1 MISRSSMPPQAAPA
15 ATVSNKFSFFYGH
28 RKPSQNRRTVR
39 GGLFTNRQTLNPN
52 QNHQYPIT
60 SFDLQKWSP
69 EESVTTPPPRLSSP
83 SQHFFAVAQS
93 LSPIARYIIDSFR
106 KHKHWGPPVVADLN
120 KLRRV
125 TPKLVAEVLK
135 VQSDPI
141 MSSKFFHWAGKQ
153 KGYRHDFASYNA
165 FAYCLNRNN
174 QFRAADQVPELMNMQ
189 GKPPTEKQFEILI
202 RMHSD
207 SNRGLRVYYVYE
219 KMLKFG
225 VKPRVFLYNRI
236 MDALVK
242 TGHVDLAMSV
252 YSNFKNDGLMEEGVT
267 FMILIKGL
275 CKLGRVKEALG
286 LLDQMRNLCKPD
298 VFAYTAMIRILVS
311 EGDLDGCLRV
321 WKEMESDKVQPD
333 VMAYATLVMGLCKGN
348 RVDKGYEFFKEMKD
362 KRYLIDRAI
371 YGSLIEGFVNDGKV
385 GVACDLLKDLIN
397 SGYRADLMIYN
408 HLIKGLCNVN
418 HVSKAH
424 KLLKVIVEEDL
435 KPDFETVNPMLVCY
449 AGLRKFDEFFK
460 LLAQMENLGFNVI
473 EDLVRFFSL
482 MVGEKDRV
490 MMAFEAFDNIKP
502 KGYCSVPIYN
512 ILIGALYESGEVK
525 IALTLFQELKDL
537 KMEPDLHT
545 YSNAI
550 LCFVKNGDIHEA
562 CSCYNKIKEMSLI
575 PSVDAYVSLVKG
587 LCKVGEIDSASVLV
601 RECLANVTSGPREFM
616 YFLRIVHTCRLD
628 DANKVMVV
636 INEMVHDGCQ
646 PDDVIH
652 CAVISGM
659 CQYGTIEEA
668 RKVFSSMRECKMLT
682 ESDLVVYD
690 DLLIDLMK
698 KKTADLVLSGLKFF
712 RLESMLKA
720 KGSNLLPS

>member
-1 MISRSSMPPQAAPA
+1 MPPQAAPP

-52 QNHQYPIT
+52 QNHQYPTT

-69 EESVTTPPPRLSSP
+69 EESVTTPPRRLPSP

-106 KHKHWGPPVVADLN
+106 KHKHWGPQVVADLN

-275 CKLGRVKEALG
+275 CKVGRVKEALG
-286 LLDQMRNLCKPD
+286 LLNQMRNLCKPD

-385 GVACDLLKDLIN
+385 GVACDLLKDLVN

-424 KLLKVIVEEDL
+424 TLLKVIVEEDL
-435 KPDFETVNPMLVCY
+435 KPDFETVNPML
-449 AGLRKFDEFFK
+449 
-460 LLAQMENLGFNVI
+460 
-473 EDLVRFFSL
+473 
-482 MVGEKDRV
+482 
-490 MMAFEAFDNIKP
+490 
-502 KGYCSVPIYN
+502 
-512 ILIGALYESGEVK
+512 
-525 IALTLFQELKDL
+525 
-537 KMEPDLHT
+537 
-545 YSNAI
+545 
-550 LCFVKNGDIHEA
+550 
-562 CSCYNKIKEMSLI
+562 EMSLI

-587 LCKVGEIDSASVLV
+587 LCKIGEIDSASVLV

-646 PDDVIH
+646 PDDVIL

-668 RKVFSSMRECKMLT
+668 RKVFSGMRECKMLT
-682 ESDLVVYD
+682 ESDLVIYD
-690 DLLIDLMK
+690 DLLIDHMK

-712 RLESMLKA
+712 RLESKLKA
-720 KGSNLLPS
+720 KGSNLLPNLASGRMKKKKTAELVLCGWKFFRFDQSRKGRTLSCQMPS